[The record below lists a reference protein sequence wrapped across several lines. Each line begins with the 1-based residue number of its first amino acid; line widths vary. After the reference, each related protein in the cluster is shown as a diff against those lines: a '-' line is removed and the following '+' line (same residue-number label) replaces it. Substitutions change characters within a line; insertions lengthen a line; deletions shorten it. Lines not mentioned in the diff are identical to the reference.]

1 MKKLLTILASVMVL
15 FSYTNL
21 KAEVVLGIT
30 GAAHFLDV
38 SGTETLRNSGK
49 KTNKDNSEEAMIPEV
64 FAEAITDNGIGI
76 GIAYVPTRELGSK
89 SRSDSNAAGDTG
101 TYKAAAELNDV
112 VQIYVDVPF
121 AQVAANDVY
130 VKLGVQHVTVKTLEN
145 LNSGSVYP
153 DKDLL
158 GLTIGLGTKGDLP
171 FASGLIYKIDAT
183 YTDFEDY
190 NANDTSNT
198 GNSIKADLDASA
210 IKFSI
215 GKTF

>member
-1 MKKLLTILASVMVL
+1 M
-15 FSYTNL
+15 
-21 KAEVVLGIT
+21 
-30 GAAHFLDV
+30 
-38 SGTETLRNSGK
+38 
-49 KTNKDNSEEAMIPEV
+49 
-64 FAEAITDNGIGI
+64 
-76 GIAYVPTRELGSK
+76 
-89 SRSDSNAAGDTG
+89 
-101 TYKAAAELNDV
+101 
-112 VQIYVDVPF
+112 
-121 AQVAANDVY
+121 
-130 VKLGVQHVTVKTLEN
+130 QHVTVKTLEN